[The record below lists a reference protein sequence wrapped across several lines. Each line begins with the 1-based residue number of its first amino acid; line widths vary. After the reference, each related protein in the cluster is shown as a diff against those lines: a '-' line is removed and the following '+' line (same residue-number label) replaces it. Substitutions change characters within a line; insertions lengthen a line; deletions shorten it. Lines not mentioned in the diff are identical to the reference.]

1 MLIPPQRD
9 TEVPVTCVIADDH
22 RGFVEALSLLL
33 PDRGLEVVGTAYDG
47 AAAVELIEARRPAV
61 AILDVGMPR
70 MGGIEVARHVA
81 RRTPATRA
89 ILYTGL
95 AERQL
100 LVDALD
106 AGARGFVLKEA
117 PLDSLLSAVR
127 FALRGE
133 VYVDPGLAGT
143 LLCAELPGDP
153 PALSGRERDILRLLA
168 DGKSNQQIGDV
179 LHIAPDTVRTYIR
192 RAMHKLHADTRT
204 QAVASAIRQSLIG

>member
-1 MLIPPQRD
+1 MTQRD
-9 TEVPVTCVIADDH
+9 DQVPTTCVIADDH

-33 PDRGLEVVGTAYDG
+33 PDRGLAVLGTAYDG
-47 AAAVELIEARRPAV
+47 AAAVDLIEAHRPAV
-61 AILDVGMPR
+61 AILDVTMPR

-81 RRTPATRA
+81 SRAPATRT

-117 PLDSLLSAVR
+117 SLDSLLTAVQFAVR
-127 FALRGE
+127 GD

-143 LLCAELPGDP
+143 LLRAELPGDV
-153 PALSGRERDILRLLA
+153 PALSKREREILRLLA
-168 DGKSNQQIGDV
+168 DGKSNDQIGDV

-192 RAMHKLHADTRT
+192 RAMEKLHADTRT
-204 QAVASAIRQSLIG
+204 QAVAMAIRQSLIG